1 MGAII
6 APLSIYFIQHPVA
19 PKVNT
24 NKKHIAC
31 IGDSITFGNGVWP
44 LQNRFSYPACLNNYV
59 KNEYQ
64 VLNYGLSG
72 RTLLNEGDQPYTSEK
87 FYNITH
93 EINADVYI
101 IMLGTNDS
109 KSFNWKYSGENGI
122 NYKNGL
128 KEFATSYLNLD
139 NSPKVY
145 LMQPPKAFNQIG
157 SNKPVYHID
166 NNVIENEI
174 YGLVKEVGDEL
185 NIDVIDLYTYTKDHP
200 GWFMDGVH
208 PNAKGDK
215 KIAEYIY
222 SIIKEAL

>member
-44 LQNRFSYPACLNNYV
+44 LQSRLSFSAYLNNYV
-59 KNEYQ
+59 KDEYQ
-64 VLNYGLSG
+64 VLNYGMSG
-72 RTLLNEGDQPYTSEK
+72 RTLLNEGDHPYTREN

-93 EINADVYI
+93 EIKSDVYI

-109 KSFNWKYSGENGI
+109 KAYNWKYAGENGI
-122 NYKNGL
+122 NYKNEL

-157 SNKPVYHID
+157 SDKPGFLID

-174 YGLVKEVGDEL
+174 CGLIKEVGGEL
-185 NIDVIDLYTYTKDHP
+185 NVDVIDLYTYTKDHP
-200 GWFMDGVH
+200 GWFADGVH

-222 SIIKEAL
+222 SIIKETL